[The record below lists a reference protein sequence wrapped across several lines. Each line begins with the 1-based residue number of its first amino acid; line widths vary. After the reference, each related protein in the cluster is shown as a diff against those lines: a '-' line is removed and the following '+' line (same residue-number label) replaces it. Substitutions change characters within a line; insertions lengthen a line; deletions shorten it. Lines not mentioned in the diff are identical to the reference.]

1 MNHVTLHQTII
12 GLEAEKQM
20 EMAEAYPDIVIGCF
34 GGGSNFGGISFPF
47 MRHTILDGKNT
58 KFLAAEPASCPKLT
72 RGIFQYDFGDEAG
85 LTPMMP
91 MFTLG
96 HDFAPAHIHAGG
108 LRYHG
113 AGTIVSQLIKDGY
126 MEGVDIP
133 QLESFQAA
141 TLFAQSEGIIPAPES
156 AHAIAAT
163 IREALKAKEEG
174 VQKNILFC
182 LSGHGLIDMTAY
194 DQFNAGDL
202 TNYDLPQEVI
212 DQNVAKL
219 EKLV

>member
-1 MNHVTLHQTII
+1 M
-12 GLEAEKQM
+12 
-20 EMAEAYPDIVIGCF
+20 
-34 GGGSNFGGISFPF
+34 
-47 MRHTILDGKNT
+47 
-58 KFLAAEPASCPKLT
+58 
-72 RGIFQYDFGDEAG
+72 
-85 LTPMMP
+85 
-91 MFTLG
+91 
-96 HDFAPAHIHAGG
+96 
-108 LRYHG
+108 
-113 AGTIVSQLIKDGY
+113 
-126 MEGVDIP
+126 DIP

-194 DQFNAGDL
+194 DQYNAGDL